1 MSPSSLIQDLRY
13 ALRTLRKSPGFAA
26 AAIGTLA
33 LSIGVNTAIF
43 SVVRG
48 VLLKPL
54 PFTRPEGLV
63 RVEERGE
70 DGLASNTGYATF
82 LDWRERSRSFSAIAV
97 TARWRP
103 TLASAPGFPAERV
116 EGLRVSDGFFRM
128 IGVTPALGRDFLASE
143 DRPAGERTV
152 LLSDGLWRTRF
163 GSDPAIAGKLI
174 RLGETPYRVAGVLPA
189 DFESL
194 FSPEADKPASIFA
207 PLRYDASLP
216 AACRTCRHLRA
227 VARLASGVSA
237 SQAEAEMSALSA
249 QLSREH
255 PGEYAATGA
264 FVRTL
269 PDTLTRPVRPA
280 LWSLLVAVGL
290 VLLIGCANVAS
301 LMLARASRRS
311 GEVAVRTALGAP
323 RARIAALFLVE
334 ALALALAG
342 GAISLLVA
350 SWTLQLLL
358 ALAPASLPRLSEI
371 RLDGGVLL
379 YTLLVSLATGLVFGL
394 GPALSMSRRHAEPAL
409 RESSSRSAGRSPRRF
424 GGALVVIDVALAL
437 VLLSGALLLTESA
450 SRLLGVRPGFRAD
463 GLLTMEV
470 DVSGAR
476 YGDEAALAAFWD
488 QVLERTAALPGVT
501 GVGLVSQLPLG
512 GNVDGVGIHA
522 QDRPSANP
530 ETDPGADRYSVSD
543 GYLRAMGIPVLR
555 GRGIEASDRR
565 GAAPVV
571 LVNDVLARRLWPGED
586 PIGKHVQVGGT
597 DGPWRTVVGMV
608 GSVRHAALDA
618 PETPQVYLPRSQFLD
633 NSMVLVLRAASPER
647 LASAARA
654 AVASIDP
661 NQPVTHA
668 ATMPQIVTASAA
680 PRRFS
685 ARLLAT
691 FALLAGVLAAVGIFG
706 VVAALVGQRTR
717 EIGIRIAL
725 GATRRQIVALVGSRT
740 LRQALGGVALG
751 LFAWLAISPWIAS
764 QLFGVTARNPLALAA
779 ASLLIFATAL
789 VSSLVPT
796 RRATR
801 IDPISALR
809 NE

>member
-530 ETDPGADRYSVSD
+530 ETDPAPI
-543 GYLRAMGIPVLR
+543 GIPSATAISAPWAFPCFA
-555 GRGIEASDRR
+555 GAASRPPT
-565 GAAPVV
+565 GAAPRPWCSSTTSSRGGCGP
-571 LVNDVLARRLWPGED
+571 AR
-586 PIGKHVQVGGT
+586 T
-597 DGPWRTVVGMV
+597 
-608 GSVRHAALDA
+608 
-618 PETPQVYLPRSQFLD
+618 RS
-633 NSMVLVLRAASPER
+633 ASTSR
-647 LASAARA
+647 SAAR
-654 AVASIDP
+654 
-661 NQPVTHA
+661 
-668 ATMPQIVTASAA
+668 TARGARSSAWSAA
-680 PRRFS
+680 CGTPRWTLRRRRRSTCPALSSWTTPWSSCSGRRAPS
-685 ARLLAT
+685 AWRPPRARPSRRST
-691 FALLAGVLAAVGIFG
+691 RTSPS
-706 VVAALVGQRTR
+706 RTR
-717 EIGIRIAL
+717 RPC
-725 GATRRQIVALVGSRT
+725 RRS
-740 LRQALGGVALG
+740 
-751 LFAWLAISPWIAS
+751 
-764 QLFGVTARNPLALAA
+764 
-779 ASLLIFATAL
+779 
-789 VSSLVPT
+789 
-796 RRATR
+796 
-801 IDPISALR
+801 
-809 NE
+809 